1 VRTRPLGP
9 ILVVLALV
17 LAACGGADDAAPDD
31 RTSAAPGDADC
42 DWSIEAPSTDFVVDR
57 CGRALILRGVNVESA
72 GAGPCAEPVALGAA
86 ISAGEQGLLAI
97 VAVGGFDAP
106 GYVLNPCGNCRQ
118 MMIDY
123 APDMLVI
130 VGDEHGAHFKVRARD
145 LLPFAYRHFD
155 GDPP

>member
-1 VRTRPLGP
+1 MNMHPLT
-9 ILVVLALV
+9 AE
-17 LAACGGADDAAPDD
+17 D
-31 RTSAAPGDADC
+31 
-42 DWSIEAPSTDFVVDR
+42 E
-57 CGRALILRGVNVESA
+57 ALIAAARRTLLRAYHPDRHTVGSAVRAGSGQVYTGVNIESV

-86 ISAGEQGLLAI
+86 ISAGESTLLTI
-97 VAVGGFDAP
+97 VAVGGFEEP

-130 VGDEHGAHFKVRARD
+130 VGDGRGAHFKVYARD
-145 LLPFAYRHFD
+145 LLPFPYRYFD

>member
-1 VRTRPLGP
+1 MDTFPLTTQ
-9 ILVVLALV
+9 
-17 LAACGGADDAAPDD
+17 D
-31 RTSAAPGDADC
+31 
-42 DWSIEAPSTDFVVDR
+42 E
-57 CGRALILRGVNVESA
+57 ALIAAARRTLRRAYHPDRHTVSSAVMAASGQVYTGVNVESC

-86 ISAGEQGLLAI
+86 ISAGEQHFLVI
-97 VAVGGFDAP
+97 VAVGGSKEP

-130 VGDEHGAHFKVRARD
+130 VGDGRGAHFKVRARD
-145 LLPFAYRHFD
+145 LLPFAYRHFG

>member
-1 VRTRPLGP
+1 MAAASAMKTYPLDEADEALIAAARETLLHAYHEVRHSVG
-9 ILVVLALV
+9 AAV
-17 LAACGGADDAAPDD
+17 LAASGKVY
-31 RTSAAPGDADC
+31 T
-42 DWSIEAPSTDFVVDR
+42 
-57 CGRALILRGVNVESA
+57 GVNVESC